1 LTLIAPHMKAHLT
14 LSVAIMAMAFMAG
27 EPRTPVASA

>member
-1 LTLIAPHMKAHLT
+1 MKAHLT
-14 LSVAIMAMAFMAG
+14 LSVAIMAVAIMAVAFMAG